1 MYRRVPMRRALL
13 PVLLVLAISAPAAPP
28 AAGRD
33 CCPAGERMAC
43 CLANAGCSM
52 TQCAP
57 GNDAV
62 RAPAVPR
69 VVART
74 AALAPPPDA
83 SFPSDDPAPT
93 PARVGFTRLEEHPP
107 RV

>member
-1 MYRRVPMRRALL
+1 MYGAVPMRRALL
-13 PVLLVLAISAPAAPP
+13 PVLLLLALAAPAAPP

-43 CLANAGCSM
+43 CPANVGCSM

-62 RAPAVPR
+62 RAPVAPR
-69 VVART
+69 IVAGM
-74 AALAPPPDA
+74 AALAPPLGL